1 MAKRAR
7 TDVLTTFVAAT
18 PAVAARL
25 RRQPEGLHALLDG
38 PREETGLDRWAHGVQ
53 FLLAGKARGVR
64 GPLALLTTGGEK
76 LGRSARWLSPEQVTA
91 LSKLLDDTAP
101 DDLGD
106 DTYDPARLDAERVAP
121 GGWVRAA
128 EETDRLSQMR
138 ELYAY
143 LREHLS
149 RQRKARKGVLVVTR
163 RGPSLDDDDGGEA
176 AAAPVEAPPPAPPAT
191 RPGGELLLEGEDG
204 RRYERGAATPP
215 PTLDPDLARLGLRP
229 LGDMVVRPALE
240 DGVVRTYRSD
250 DGTILGAVI
259 LDGARVASTTFLSLL
274 ERDALVLTSDA
285 FTIEKVK
292 RRYFARTVS
301 RGTPEQ
307 LLAALRERRAELAQ
321 KQGAPVA
328 HPAELIS
335 AARAW
340 EAWWSRLR

>member
-7 TDVLTTFVAAT
+7 TDVLTSFVAAT

-25 RRQPEGLHALLDG
+25 RREPEGIHALLDG

-53 FLLAGKARGVR
+53 FLLTGEARGVR
-64 GPLALLTTGGEK
+64 GPCALLTTGGEK
-76 LGRSARWLSPEQVTA
+76 LGRSARWLSPEQVAA
-91 LSKLLDDTAP
+91 LSKLLDDTVP

-138 ELYAY
+138 ELYSY
-143 LREHLS
+143 LREHLA

-163 RGPSLDDDDGGEA
+163 REPSLDDGDDDEV
-176 AAAPVEAPPPAPPAT
+176 AAPAEAPPPPPPAG
-191 RPGGELLLEGEDG
+191 PAGEVLLEGKDG
-204 RRYERGAATPP
+204 RRYERGTATPA
-215 PTLDPDLARLGLRP
+215 PTLDPALARLGLRP
-229 LGDMVVRPALE
+229 LGDMVVHPALK

-250 DGTILGAVI
+250 DGTILALVI
-259 LDGARVASTTFLSLL
+259 LDGARVGSTTFLSLL
-274 ERDALVLTSDA
+274 ERDAVVLTSDA

-292 RRYFARTVS
+292 KRYFARTVS
-301 RGTPEQ
+301 GGSPDQ
-307 LLAALRERRAELAQ
+307 LLAALRERRDELAK

-328 HPAELIS
+328 HPAELVS
-335 AARAW
+335 VARAW